1 MNHSHNTAIQLV
13 YLVDGITPV
22 LAAHHKADQHTD
34 HPIKASGGHIG
45 MVNDL
50 LPFAEIVATY
60 QADADLKGAE
70 YPGVFE
76 YEVTEQLGGW
86 LADHWVSFGDQ
97 LFVLFAAELERLGT
111 EFFLQSA

>member
-1 MNHSHNTAIQLV
+1 MTDNTAVQLV
-13 YLVDGITPV
+13 YLIHGIEPI
-22 LAAHHKADQHTD
+22 LAAHFNADQHTD
-34 HPIKASGGHIG
+34 HPITATGGHIG

-50 LPFAEIVATY
+50 LPYADIIATY

-76 YEVTEQLGGW
+76 YEVTEQLGAW
-86 LADHWVSFGDQ
+86 LANHWVSFDDT
-97 LFVLFAAELERLGT
+97 LLTSFKTELERLGT